1 MPRKKIEKPTT
12 RKGENIAEAEPGDY
26 CYYLSTSN
34 KPMFAEIVKVM
45 TENDIL
51 VFQVICQA
59 EYKWMNLPASICAFD
74 ERELKGKKRSE
85 LYPRFK

>member
-1 MPRKKIEKPTT
+1 MPRKKIEKPAT

-34 KPMFAEIVKVM
+34 KPMFAEIIKVM

-51 VFQVICQA
+51 VFQV
-59 EYKWMNLPASICAFD
+59 
-74 ERELKGKKRSE
+74 GG
-85 LYPRFK
+85 